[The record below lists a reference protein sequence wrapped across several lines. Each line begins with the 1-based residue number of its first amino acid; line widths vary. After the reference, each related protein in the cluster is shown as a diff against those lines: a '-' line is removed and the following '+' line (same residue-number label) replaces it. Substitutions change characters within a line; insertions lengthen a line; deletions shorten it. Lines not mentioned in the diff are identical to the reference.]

1 MTDIDIRGCRTAEE
15 LVAVVDLCDRAF
27 DNFPREYFERHK
39 LKDPTLSVHHTR
51 IGLKDGHLVTS
62 VQVFPRTCWAEGR
75 QVRFGGIGDVATD
88 PAQRK
93 HGYAGL
99 MMADAIAVMSAEG
112 YEFSMLTTT
121 INSYYEKF
129 GYRTIPR
136 DVAVIASTPPRTVPE
151 VRRFDRARD
160 LAVVQDLYT
169 AYNRD
174 SIGPVVRD
182 DVYWRGQFDFCG
194 EDPEKFLVYETG
206 GRLTGYIRAN
216 VEKGFLQVLEFAAA
230 ESIPEVFD
238 TLLHAVAERSPGLP
252 CKIFLSAREKQRLE
266 IRPIHTMQVDTDLMV
281 RVMDEKARHLVES
294 VIMRPHAIMYW
305 LSDFF

>member
-1 MTDIDIRGCRTAEE
+1 MTDLEIRGCRTVDE

-27 DNFPREYFERHK
+27 ENTPREYFERHK

-62 VQVFPRTCWAEGR
+62 VQVFPRTCWVEGR
-75 QVRFGGIGDVATD
+75 RVRFGGIGDVATD
-88 PAQRK
+88 PTQRK
-93 HGYAGL
+93 HGYAAL
-99 MMADAIAVMSAEG
+99 MMNDAIAVMAAEG

-136 DVAVIASTPPRTVPE
+136 EVAVVASITPRSGPE

-160 LAVVQDLYT
+160 LAMVQDLYT
-169 AYNRD
+169 AYN
-174 SIGPVVRD
+174 SGSVGPVARD
-182 DVYWRGQFDFCG
+182 DVYWHGQFDFCG
-194 EDPEKFLVYETG
+194 EDPEKFLVYEAG
-206 GRLTGYIRAN
+206 GHLAGYIRAN
-216 VEKGFLQVLEFAAA
+216 VEKGFLQVLEFAASD
-230 ESIPEVFD
+230 SIAEVFD
-238 TLLHAVAERSPGLP
+238 ALLHAVALRSPGLP
-252 CKIFLSAREKQRLE
+252 CKIFLSAREKERLR
-266 IRPIHTMQVDTDLMV
+266 IRPVHTMQVDTDLMV
-281 RVMDEKARHLVES
+281 RVMDEPARTLVES